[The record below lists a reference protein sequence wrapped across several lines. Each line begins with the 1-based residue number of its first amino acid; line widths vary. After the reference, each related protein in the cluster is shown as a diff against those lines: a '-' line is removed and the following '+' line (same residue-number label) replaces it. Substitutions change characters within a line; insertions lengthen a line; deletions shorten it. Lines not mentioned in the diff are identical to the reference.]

1 MKTFIEYTQKKQYNG
16 SQKPIITRKVMDRHK
31 GRWTEKGKWTIPP
44 KKIKVCKQTE
54 NNDSQQEFL
63 FILVTV
69 LNEMD

>member
-1 MKTFIEYTQKKQYNG
+1 
-16 SQKPIITRKVMDRHK
+16 MDRQ
-31 GRWTEKGKWTIPP
+31 GEVDNPPPP